1 MPAARFDRSLKR
13 NLAELARAILDWKAL
28 RGLET
33 ADTDHGIDFIR
44 LSYWALFNDC
54 FAHAMRVFDQ
64 HSDAASFWYLRRCEQ
79 GEVDKAA
86 TAVGLQIAELE
97 SLSSSLK
104 LVRDK
109 THFHIDKKAVFDP
122 KVVWRQANIDGLEF
136 ERLLRSAFE
145 TLNHLHR
152 ARWGDDFW
160 LPEYDGTDASAIAKF
175 SESLRDS
182 QYSRPSTSY

>member
-1 MPAARFDRSLKR
+1 M
-13 NLAELARAILDWKAL
+13 
-28 RGLET
+28 ET

-64 HSDAASFWYLRRCEQ
+64 HPDTASFWYLRRCEQ

-86 TAVGLQIAELE
+86 TAVGLQIAELK

-109 THFHIDKKAVFDP
+109 THFHIDKKTVFDP
-122 KVVWRQANIDGLEF
+122 KVVWQQAD
-136 ERLLRSAFE
+136 
-145 TLNHLHR
+145 
-152 ARWGDDFW
+152 
-160 LPEYDGTDASAIAKF
+160 
-175 SESLRDS
+175 
-182 QYSRPSTSY
+182 